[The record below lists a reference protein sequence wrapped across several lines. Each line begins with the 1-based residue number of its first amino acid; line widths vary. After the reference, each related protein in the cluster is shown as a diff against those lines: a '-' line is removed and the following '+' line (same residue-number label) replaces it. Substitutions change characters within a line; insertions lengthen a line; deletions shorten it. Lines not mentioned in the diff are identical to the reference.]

1 MFEDVTI
8 DLLRTANCG
17 LPTKKFRVP
26 HSGFRV
32 LKFSVQER
40 RHRPTADCQLK
51 SSGFRVFRDSKLTS
65 LPNADC
71 QLRTAGSKVPGSGFG
86 DYGFNVLG
94 PPYATFNYIVPRTS
108 YFVIQK
114 NPAGT
119 YPLRGLTTNQPKNY
133 FTVPS
138 WPGFFLWHPGRSEPP
153 CLGLWCL
160 PSVLPLSC
168 QRSCVQHSPRIL
180 PSCRLSC
187 DPPALRTLRSSR
199 L

>member
-94 PPYATFNYIVPRTS
+94 PPYATFNYFVPRTS

-119 YPLRGLTTNQPKNY
+119 YPLRGLTTNQPKTILLY
-133 FTVPS
+133 P
-138 WPGFFLWHPGRSEPP
+138 PGLGSFFGTLAGANRPVWGFGAYRAFCRCPASGAAFNIPPGSYR
-153 CLGLWCL
+153 
-160 PSVLPLSC
+160 
-168 QRSCVQHSPRIL
+168 
-180 PSCRLSC
+180 
-187 DPPALRTLRSSR
+187 PAG
-199 L
+199 